1 MGKDGKNAKRYT
13 TTFTKEQFAAL
24 ERIADANKVTVT
36 WLIRRAVDH
45 LIDSVDG
52 AAGGPMLPFDV
63 R

>member
-1 MGKDGKNAKRYT
+1 MGRDGKNAKRQT

-24 ERIADANKVTVT
+24 ERIAATNKVSVT

-45 LIDSVDG
+45 LIEQVDSG
-52 AAGGPMLPFDV
+52 AGGPVLPFDI